1 MNIVGLNREKGIFK
15 KILEKERFAHTYI
28 FTGVEGIGKKLF
40 AINFAKSALCKEMKY
55 FDPCE
60 CSECALASNLA
71 HPDIFIINDTMSNE
85 RSGKN
90 SIGIEEIKAIIE
102 DAYLTPYRGKF
113 KFFIVNDAHIL
124 TNEASNAFLKT
135 LEEPPENTVFI
146 LITHLL
152 EKILPTIKS
161 RSVIFEFLRLSNEE
175 VVTILKKIY
184 QEEEIEK
191 LANVAKYASGSV
203 KTAIEFLK
211 FEKLNLNIDVN
222 ENLSSVIDYIFRSKE
237 KDDLE
242 LIGSRLY
249 ENLLLSYRKT
259 YDLKYIT
266 FSNYLLNVLN
276 MLNKNL
282 NINVAKT
289 DIIIKLYGVFG
300 EKS

>member
-15 KILEKERFAHTYI
+15 KILEKEHFAHTYI
-28 FTGVEGIGKKLF
+28 FTGIEGIGKKLF

-60 CSECALASNLA
+60 CAECALASNLA
-71 HPDIFIINDTMSNE
+71 HPDIFIVNDMLPNE
-85 RSGKN
+85 KSKKN

-113 KFFIVNDAHIL
+113 KFFIVNDAHML

-184 QEEEIEK
+184 PEEELEK

-242 LIGSRLY
+242 LIASRLY
-249 ENLLLSYRKT
+249 ENLLLSYKKT

-276 MLNKNL
+276 MLNRNL